1 MSEENIIMLSDNQGN
16 VDTSESKGES
26 LSKKSQEVWG
36 NREGRKHFKFS
47 TDKVKDIEGL
57 PVHPYLYKIKE
68 QNTIEGKEVI
78 VLQLNGQEEERKF
91 YKEDLDKYFPGK
103 KQHVIYCTKEE
114 VEIVKKFLKEILR
127 DEECLKIFEEH
138 DISVIKEAITSLI

>member
-1 MSEENIIMLSDNQGN
+1 MSEENNITLSDNQGN
-16 VDTSESKGES
+16 VDTFESKEKS

-36 NREGRKHFKFS
+36 NREGRKYFRFS
-47 TDKVKDIEGL
+47 IEVKDIDDL

-68 QNTIEGKEVI
+68 QKKIGGKDVI
-78 VLQLNGQEEERKF
+78 VLQLNGQKEERKF

-127 DEECLKIFEEH
+127 DEECFKIFKKH
-138 DISVIKEAITSLI
+138 DISEIREAITSLV